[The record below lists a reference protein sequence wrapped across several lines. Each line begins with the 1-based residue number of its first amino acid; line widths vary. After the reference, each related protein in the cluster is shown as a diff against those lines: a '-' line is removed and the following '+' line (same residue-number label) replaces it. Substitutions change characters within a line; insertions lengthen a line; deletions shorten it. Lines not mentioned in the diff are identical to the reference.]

1 MYNTDIP
8 TRAELPSS
16 AQLLRSTAIA
26 IVAAAGILVTI
37 VLPAEYAIDPTGVGR
52 MLKLTEM
59 GEIKT
64 QLAAEAEADRLK
76 DSQTTPAQAPAT
88 PSPDQRSSLFGT
100 VLAGLFVSPANAG
113 ERLLLAQAPAS
124 RTDETVITL
133 KPTEGVEY
141 KLTMKAGAKVDF
153 AWTARD
159 GVVNYDMH
167 GTPGA
172 GAKEKSYKNG
182 RGSAGEQGV
191 LTAEFDGSH
200 GWFWRN
206 RGSKDVTITLKT
218 TGAYGEI
225 KRMM

>member
-1 MYNTDIP
+1 MYNTDLP

-52 MLKLTEM
+52 MLRLTEM

-64 QLAAEAEADRLK
+64 QLAAEAETDRLK
-76 DSQTTPAQAPAT
+76 DSQTTPASPAPA
-88 PSPDQRSSLFGT
+88 PDQRSSLLGT
-100 VLAGLFVSPANAG
+100 VLAGLLLSPAHAG
-113 ERLLLAQAPAS
+113 ERVRLAQAPAS

-153 AWTARD
+153 AWTAKD

-206 RGSKDVTITLKT
+206 RGKKDVTITLKT

>member
-1 MYNTDIP
+1 MYNSDIP

-26 IVAAAGILVTI
+26 AAAAAGILVTI
-37 VLPAEYAIDPTGVGR
+37 VLPAEYAIDPTGIGR

-59 GEIKT
+59 GEIKA
-64 QLAAEAEADRLK
+64 QLAAEAEADRIR
-76 DSQTTPAQAPAT
+76 DSQPAPAQ
-88 PSPDQRSSLFGT
+88 PSPDQRSSLLGS
-100 VLAGLFVSPANAG
+100 VLAGLFFSPAHAG
-113 ERLLLAQAPAS
+113 ERVFLAQAAAS

-172 GAKEKSYKNG
+172 GGKEKSYKSG

-191 LTAEFDGSH
+191 LAAEFDGAH

-206 RGSKDVTITLKT
+206 RGKQAVTITLKT

>member
-1 MYNTDIP
+1 MYNTDLP

-26 IVAAAGILVTI
+26 VVTAAGILVTV

-52 MLKLTEM
+52 MLRLTEM

-64 QLAAEAEADRLK
+64 QLANEAEADRLK
-76 DSQTTPAQAPAT
+76 DSQTTPAQTPAT

-100 VLAGLFVSPANAG
+100 VIAGLFVSAAHAG
-113 ERLLLAQAPAS
+113 DGLVVAQAPAS

-133 KPTEGVEY
+133 KPAEGVEY

-153 AWTARD
+153 NWAAKD

>member
-16 AQLLRSTAIA
+16 TQLLRSTAIA
-26 IVAAAGILVTI
+26 VVAAAGILVTV
-37 VLPAEYAIDPTGVGR
+37 VLPAEYAIDPTGIGR
-52 MLKLTEM
+52 MLRLTEM

-76 DSQTTPAQAPAT
+76 DSQTAPAQSPAT
-88 PSPDQRSSLFGT
+88 PSPDQRSSLIRT
-100 VLAGLFVSPANAG
+100 AIAGLFVSAAHAG
-113 ERLLLAQAPAS
+113 DRLRVAQAPAS

-133 KPTEGVEY
+133 TPTEGVEY

-153 AWTARD
+153 TWTARD